1 MVRIDEILDKY
12 MCVRKKKRD
21 RKIEEIS
28 EVRYDQ
34 KRKKCSRNVSLS
46 MSTIV
51 TKVIQAKHE
60 ISINY

>member
-28 EVRYDQ
+28 EVRYDR

-51 TKVIQAKHE
+51 TKVI
-60 ISINY
+60 